1 MIALET
7 LNTNFF
13 NVYYMD
19 TQTLAVTLTVRSLE
33 ASNGQMVKAHIVQLL
48 EVHKLKNVMID
59 IAQVKSVDSFGLA
72 SVISIYKYCAKQ
84 GGNIALVQPTS
95 VVLQLFEVTRISKMI
110 NIFDTPQAANDFF
123 SIAPFNK

>member
-1 MIALET
+1 MIVLET

-13 NVYYMD
+13 NVHHLD
-19 TQTLAVTLTVRSLE
+19 SNTLGVTLTVRTIE

-59 IAQVKSVDSFGLA
+59 IGQVKNIDSFGLA

-110 NIFDTPQAANDFF
+110 NIFDTLQEANDFF
-123 SIAPFNK
+123 SIPE